1 MSKIL
6 NLNERVA
13 VTYTITVP
21 VRTRGK
27 ESTFREQTFEGTLV
41 ARRREARA
49 AIREDIARIIS
60 RLEDSPVEVRA
71 SFKTDPIYKVES
83 FLAVKA
89 KKQNKA
95 AIKMKGVTL
104 DLDGELP
111 NSWDMRNGTC
121 VFDWLRL
128 RYGARN
134 GCIKIVKALDDLW
147 PTGREGGVSTLDLRL
162 FAEKI
167 GIYMYALDEDDAF
180 IEVYKP
186 KVLSH
191 NLPAL
196 CFRVKNQHMYPIID
210 HRVSCYA
217 QRYQALQNDVF
228 KKTVKEKANDSSTIA
243 EIIVLDSQGKSRE
256 ALMVKTMQEV
266 GTEVF
271 PARKIRS
278 VDDMISSFI
287 LKDKLY
293 VFKDDTML
301 AAARDIYTSLGRP
314 WKGESIINLL
324 GEVLDKHNPG
334 LRGPVS
340 APMLE
345 SLTHPVVKNRAH
357 YGWISETKEGDWA
370 FDINRCYGYVIEN
383 PMEPW
388 MCIQL
393 QDDWKPYSWAA
404 ELPLGLYFVETADM
418 SLMHGTN
425 IYSSSMVMK
434 ARAEGI
440 VHKVQYQCLASVQK
454 PINLFAPILADIRAI
469 CNGNAKWEKMLVN
482 AMIGTFGQDH
492 YRNRRVRINTDKETV
507 FNDMVGMIGQREFVK
522 KHDDMYVYGSIKI
535 NKMMDSAAGAWIQVL
550 DQSNIRLYDFIK
562 KTGGVLIGRK
572 TDNAVIRGGSL
583 DFGLSIGDPRPDV
596 VPEMTEMQERAVPI
610 TLVEPKDWDKLDLY
624 SSNQEE
630 EIYQAWVK
638 NGGLMLEGRAGT
650 GKTRVIQ
657 HCYKRQME
665 EGAKVIRC
673 AFTNKAS
680 LNISGETL
688 HQTLHIDGDG
698 KIDIKYL
705 EGYDAMIVDEIS
717 TIAGFMWNNIQ
728 TVKAKFPKMKF
739 LLAGDY
745 RQCPPIEDVKVD
757 WFNSDL
763 VRSIANNVQ
772 VELTERQRYDEALWD
787 LAEDV
792 YEKNKLTICA
802 KKVPV
807 QLYSRHQNICY
818 LNETRD
824 YVNKTSN
831 DYMRGRHPTT
841 GREIGDRFVYVG
853 MPVIADTT
861 SKGLYANNESFIVR
875 ELGISISLTSMR
887 QGLQHTIKIDEEE
900 FLKNFSLAYCITTHK
915 LQGDT
920 IDNPV
925 YIWDRS
931 RMSRNLLYTAVTRV
945 RRMDQINII
954 CGTPALHG

>member
-1 MSKIL
+1 MPFNPDDK
-6 NLNERVA
+6 VA
-13 VTYTITVP
+13 ASYTIAIP
-21 VRTRGK
+21 IRTRGTG
-27 ESTFREQTFEGTLV
+27 SVWRERIYNETLV
-41 ARRREARA
+41 VRRREARA
-49 AIREDIARIIS
+49 AIRADIARIIS
-60 RLEDSPVEVRA
+60 LLEDSPIEVKA
-71 SFKTDPIYKVES
+71 VFKTNPVYEVTSYMI
-83 FLAVKA
+83 VKS

-111 NSWDMRNGTC
+111 NTWDMRKGTC
-121 VFDWLRL
+121 VFDWLRT
-128 RYGARN
+128 RYGDKK
-134 GCIKIVKALDDLW
+134 GCVKVVKALDDMW

-191 NLPAL
+191 SLPAL
-196 CFRVKNQHMYPIID
+196 CFRVKNKHMYPIID
-210 HRVSCYA
+210 RRVSCYA
-217 QRYQALQNDVF
+217 KRYQALQSEVLK
-228 KKTVKEKANDSSTIA
+228 KKTKSEDTTPVIN
-243 EIIVLDSQGKSRE
+243 EIIVLDSEGKSRE
-256 ALMVKTMQEV
+256 ELMVKTMQEV

-271 PARKIRS
+271 PARKIRCVEDS
-278 VDDMISSFI
+278 ISSFI
-287 LKDKLY
+287 LKDNLY
-293 VFKDDTML
+293 VFKDDTIL
-301 AAARDIYTSLGRP
+301 AAARDLYTSLGRA

-324 GEVLDKHNPG
+324 GEVLDKHKPN

-357 YGWISETKEGDWA
+357 YGWISETQEGDWA

-440 VHKVQYQCLASVQK
+440 VHKVHSQCLASVQK
-454 PINLFAPILADIRAI
+454 PMNLFAPILADIREM
-469 CNGNAKWEKMLVN
+469 CNGNARWEKLLVN

-492 YRNRRVRINTDKETV
+492 YRNRRVRINTDKMTV
-507 FNDMVGMIGQREFVK
+507 FNDMVGMVGQNEFVK
-522 KHDDMYVYGSIKI
+522 KHDDMYVYGSVRT
-535 NKMMDSAAGAWIQVL
+535 NKMLDSAAGAWIQVL
-550 DQSNIRLYDFIK
+550 DQSNIRLYDLIK

-572 TDNAVIRGGSL
+572 TDCAVIRGGSL
-583 DFGLSIGDPRPDV
+583 EFGTSIGDPRLDV

-630 EIYQAWVK
+630 EIYQAWLK
-638 NGGLMLEGRAGT
+638 NGGLLVEGRAGT
-650 GKTRVIQ
+650 GKSRVGLYI
-657 HCYKRQME
+657 CRRYAEDFSGSKM
-665 EGAKVIRC
+665 IRT

-680 LNISGETL
+680 LNIGGETL
-688 HQTLHIDGDG
+688 HQILHIDGDG

-705 EGYDAMIVDEIS
+705 EGVDALWIDEIS
-717 TIAGFMWNNIQ
+717 TINGSMWNNIQ
-728 TVKAKFPKMKF
+728 TVKAKYPKMLI
-739 LLAGDY
+739 LLSGDY
-745 RQCPPIEDVKVD
+745 RQCPPIEDVAVD

-763 VRSIANNVQ
+763 VRSICNNVQ

-807 QLYSRHQNICY
+807 SLYSRHQNICY

-831 DYMRGRHPTT
+831 DYMRGRAT
-841 GREIGDRFVYVG
+841 GREMGDRFVYIG
-853 MPVIADTT
+853 MPVIADAT
-861 SKGLYANNESFIVR
+861 SKGNYANNESFTVIA
-875 ELGISISLTSMR
+875 LGNEISLTSMR
-887 QGLQHTIKIDEEE
+887 QDEEHIIKIDEEE
-900 FLKNFSLAYCITTHK
+900 FLSKFSMAYCITTHK

-925 YIWDRS
+925 YIWDRC
-931 RMSRNLLYTAVTRV
+931 RMTRNLLYTAVTRV

-954 CGTPALHG
+954 SGTPDLRA

>member
-27 ESTFREQTFEGTLV
+27 ESIFREQTFEGTLV
-41 ARRREARA
+41 ARRRETRA
-49 AIREDIARIIS
+49 AIREDIARIIA

-71 SFKTDPIYKVES
+71 SFKTDPIYKVDS
-83 FLAVKA
+83 FMVVKG

-111 NSWDMRNGTC
+111 NSWDMRKGTC
-121 VFDWLRL
+121 VFDWLRH
-128 RYGARN
+128 RYGDKK
-134 GCIKIVKALDDLW
+134 GCVKVIKALDDLW

-162 FAEKI
+162 FAEKV

-191 NLPAL
+191 SLPAL
-196 CFRVKNQHMYPIID
+196 CFRVKNQHMYPIVD
-210 HRVSCYA
+210 HRVRCYA
-217 QRYQALQNDVF
+217 KRYQALDSEVL
-228 KKTVKEKANDSSTIA
+228 KKKEKTVETTPEIK
-243 EIIVLDSQGKSRE
+243 EIIVLDSEGGSRE

-266 GTEVF
+266 GVEVF

-278 VDDMISSFI
+278 VDDSISSFI
-287 LKDKLY
+287 LKDNLY

-324 GEVLDKHNPG
+324 GEVLDKHKPN

-345 SLTHPVVKNRAH
+345 SLTDPIVKNRAH
-357 YGWISETKEGDWA
+357 YGWISETQEGDWA

-383 PMEPW
+383 PLEPW

-393 QDDWKPYSWAA
+393 QDDWRPYAWAPV
-404 ELPLGLYFVETADM
+404 LPLGLYFVETADM
-418 SLMHGTN
+418 TLMHGTN
-425 IYSSSMVMK
+425 IYSSAMVMK

-440 VHKVQYQCLASVQK
+440 VHKVHSQCIASVEK
-454 PINLFAPILADIRAI
+454 PMNLFAPILEDIRAM
-469 CNGNAKWEKMLVN
+469 CGGNAKWEKMLVN

-507 FNDMVGMIGQREFVK
+507 FNDMVGMIGQNEFVK
-522 KHDDMYVYGSIKI
+522 KHDDMYVYGSVRT
-535 NKMMDSAAGAWIQVL
+535 NKMLDSAAGAWIQVL

-562 KTGGVLIGRK
+562 KTGGILIGRK
-572 TDNAVIRGGSL
+572 TDCAVIRGGSL
-583 DFGLSIGDPRPDV
+583 DFGTRIGDPRPDV
-596 VPEMTEMQERAVPI
+596 VPEMTEMKERAVAL
-610 TLVEPKDWDKLDLY
+610 TLTEPKVWNKLDFF
-624 SSNQEE
+624 SSNQDE
-630 EIYQAWVK
+630 EIYQAFLK
-638 NGGLMLEGRAGT
+638 NNGLMVEGRAGT
-650 GKTRVIQ
+650 GKSRVGLYI
-657 HCYKRQME
+657 CRRYAEDFSGSRILR
-665 EGAKVIRC
+665 GS
-673 AFTNKAS
+673 FTNKAA
-680 LNISGETL
+680 LNIDGETL
-688 HQTLHIDGDG
+688 HQILHIDGEG

-705 EGYDAMIVDEIS
+705 EGVAMLWIDEIS
-717 TIAGFMWNNIQ
+717 TIAGSMWNNIQ
-728 TVKAKFPKMKF
+728 AVKARYPQMLI
-739 LLAGDY
+739 LLSGDY
-745 RQCPPIEDVKVD
+745 RQCPPIEDIKVD

-763 VRSIANNVQ
+763 VRSICSNTQ
-772 VELTERQRYDEALWD
+772 VELTERQRYDAKLWD

-792 YEKNKLTICA
+792 YEKNILGIA
-802 KKVPV
+802 PKKYGVEV
-807 QLYSRHQNICY
+807 YSQFQNICY
-818 LNETRD
+818 LNETRG
-824 YVNKTSN
+824 VINKTAN
-831 DYMRGRHPTT
+831 DYMRSVKI

-853 MPVIADTT
+853 MPVIADAT
-861 SKGLYANNESFIVR
+861 SKNNYANNESFVVDD
-875 ELGISISLTSMR
+875 LGTPLSLTSMR
-887 QGLQHTIKIDEEE
+887 QGKKHTIKIDDEE
-900 FLKNFSLAYCITTHK
+900 FLGKFSMAYCITTHK

-925 YIWDRS
+925 YIWDS
-931 RMSRNLLYTAVTRV
+931 KRMNRNILYTAVTRV
-945 RRMDQINII
+945 KKMSQIHISA
-954 CGTPALHG
+954 GTPDLHA